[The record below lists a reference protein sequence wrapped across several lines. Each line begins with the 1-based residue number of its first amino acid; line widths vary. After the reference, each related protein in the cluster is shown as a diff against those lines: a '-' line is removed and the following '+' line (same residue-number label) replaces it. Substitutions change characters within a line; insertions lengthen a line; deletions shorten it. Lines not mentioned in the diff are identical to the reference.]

1 MMLKIRTIFLL
12 SCFCCMPMANA
23 GKTNV
28 KSPDGRVSVE
38 FSLDRKG
45 RPSYSVTYGD
55 KEVIRPSCM
64 GFELSDGTSL
74 SDGFRV
80 KKIRRER
87 CDSLWTPVWGE
98 NDSIRENYNGMTV
111 SLSKNKTRMD
121 IEFRV
126 FNDGMGFRYV
136 FREHP
141 CPVLVLKEEVTEF
154 SMTGNHTAW
163 WIPEDYDSQEFEY
176 TESLLDEIEAPGV
189 QTSLMMKAD
198 DGIYLNLHEAALV
211 DFPAMHLRLDKPSKV
226 FRAHLTPR
234 PDGTAAEV
242 TLPFRTPWRTVT
254 VSDKATDILASNL
267 TLNLNEPCKITDTSW
282 IKPVKFMGVW
292 WEMITGK
299 SKWSYTDAKDFDL
312 ATFDYASA
320 TPHGQHGANNGNVR
334 RYIDFASRHGFDQ
347 LLVEGWNVGWE
358 DWYGK
363 EKDFVFDFLTPYPDF
378 DIAGLNDYAHK
389 KGIRL
394 MMHHE
399 TSGSVA
405 NYERYLDAAYDLMRK
420 YGYNTVKSG
429 YVGNILPKGE
439 YHYSQNIVNHY
450 LNAVKKAADRRIMV
464 NAHEAVRPTGLC
476 RTWPN
481 LMANESA
488 MGQEYAEMSPRHVT
502 ILPFTRLKGGPMD
515 FTPGIFRMDI
525 TSFAP
530 GYQGKKKRAT
540 ISNQLALYLTMYSP
554 VQMAGDLPEH
564 YERHI
569 DAFQFIKDVPVDWS
583 RSVYLDAE
591 PGDFI
596 VVARRDRNSSDWYVG
611 GVTNEDAREYR
622 LDFGFLP
629 EGAVYECTVYRDAA
643 DSDGFTNPER
653 YEIFDTRVTS
663 ASELPLRMARAGGFA
678 VRLHPIQ

>member
-1 MMLKIRTIFLL
+1 MMLKIRTIILL

-23 GKTNV
+23 CKTNV
-28 KSPDGRVSVE
+28 KSPDGRISVG

-45 RPSYSVTYGD
+45 RPCYSVSYGD
-55 KEVIRPSCM
+55 KEIIRPSCM

-74 SDGFRV
+74 SDGFRI
-80 KKIRRER
+80 KKITRER
-87 CDSLWTPVWGE
+87 CDSLWAPVWGE

-126 FNDGMGFRYV
+126 FDDGMGFRYV

-154 SMTGNHTAW
+154 VITGNHTAW

-176 TESLLDEIEAPGV
+176 TESLLDEIDAPGV

-211 DFPAMHLRLDKPSKV
+211 DFPAMHLRIDKPSKV

-234 PDGTAAEV
+234 PGGTAAEV
-242 TLPFRTPWRTVT
+242 TLPFRSPWRTVT

-405 NYERYLDAAYDLMRK
+405 NYERHLDAAYDLMRK

-596 VVARRDRNSSDWYVG
+596 VVARKDRNSSDWYVG
-611 GVTNEDAREYR
+611 GVTNEDAREYI
-622 LDFGFLP
+622 LGFGFLP
-629 EGAVYECTVYRDAA
+629 EGEVYECTVYRDAS

-653 YEIFDTRVTS
+653 YEIFNTRVTS

-678 VRLHPIQ
+678 VRLHQK

>member
-1 MMLKIRTIFLL
+1 
-12 SCFCCMPMANA
+12 
-23 GKTNV
+23 
-28 KSPDGRVSVE
+28 
-38 FSLDRKG
+38 
-45 RPSYSVTYGD
+45 
-55 KEVIRPSCM
+55 
-64 GFELSDGTSL
+64 
-74 SDGFRV
+74 
-80 KKIRRER
+80 
-87 CDSLWTPVWGE
+87 
-98 NDSIRENYNGMTV
+98 MT
-111 SLSKNKTRMD
+111 
-121 IEFRV
+121 
-126 FNDGMGFRYV
+126 
-136 FREHP
+136 
-141 CPVLVLKEEVTEF
+141 
-154 SMTGNHTAW
+154 
-163 WIPEDYDSQEFEY
+163 
-176 TESLLDEIEAPGV
+176 GV
-189 QTSLMMKAD
+189 QTC
-198 DGIYLNLHEAALV
+198 AL
-211 DFPAMHLRLDKPSKV
+211 PIS
-226 FRAHLTPR
+226 
-234 PDGTAAEV
+234 
-242 TLPFRTPWRTVT
+242 
-254 VSDKATDILASNL
+254 SNL

-320 TPHGQHGANNGNVR
+320 TPHGQHGANNENVR

-596 VVARRDRNSSDWYVG
+596 VVARKDRNSSDWYVG
-611 GVTNEDAREYR
+611 GVTNEDAREYI

-629 EGAVYECTVYRDAA
+629 EGEVYECTVYLDAA

>member
-12 SCFCCMPMANA
+12 LCLCCLPVANA
-23 GKTNV
+23 RKTYV

-45 RPSYSVTYGD
+45 RPCYSVSYGD
-55 KEVIRPSCM
+55 KEIIRPSCM
-64 GFELSDGTSL
+64 GFVLSDGSSL
-74 SDGFRV
+74 SDGFRI
-80 KKIRRER
+80 KKISREQ

-111 SLSKNKTRMD
+111 SLSKDKTRMD

-136 FREHP
+136 FREHQN
-141 CPVLVLKEEVTEF
+141 PVLVLKEEVTEF
-154 SMTGNHTAW
+154 AMTGNHTAW

-176 TESLLDEIEAPGV
+176 TESLLDEIGAPGV

-211 DFPAMHLRLDKPSKV
+211 DFPAMHLRLDKPTKV
-226 FRAHLTPR
+226 LRAHLTPR

-299 SKWSYTDAKDFDL
+299 SKWSYTDANDFDL

-320 TPHGQHGANNGNVR
+320 TPHGQHGANNENVR

-405 NYERYLDAAYDLMRK
+405 NYERHLDAAYDLMRK

-596 VVARRDRNSSDWYVG
+596 VVARKDRNSSDWYVG

-629 EGAVYECTVYRDAA
+629 EDKVYECTAYRDAA

-653 YEIFDTRVTS
+653 YEIFNTRVTS

>member
-1 MMLKIRTIFLL
+1 
-12 SCFCCMPMANA
+12 
-23 GKTNV
+23 
-28 KSPDGRVSVE
+28 
-38 FSLDRKG
+38 
-45 RPSYSVTYGD
+45 
-55 KEVIRPSCM
+55 M

-74 SDGFRV
+74 SDGFRI
-80 KKIRRER
+80 KKITHER
-87 CDSLWTPVWGE
+87 CDSLWAPVWGE

-126 FNDGMGFRYV
+126 FDDGMGFRYV

-154 SMTGNHTAW
+154 VMTGNHTAW

-176 TESLLDEIEAPGV
+176 TESLLDEIDAPGV

-198 DGIYLNLHEAALV
+198 DGIYLNLHEAALA
-211 DFPAMHLRLDKPSKV
+211 DFPAMHLRIDKPSKV

-234 PDGTAAEV
+234 PGGTAAEV

-320 TPHGQHGANNGNVR
+320 TPHGQHGANNENVR

-378 DIAGLNDYAHK
+378 DIEGLNDYAHK

-405 NYERYLDAAYDLMRK
+405 NYERHLDAAYDLMRK
-420 YGYNTVKSG
+420 YGYNTAKSG

-488 MGQEYAEMSPRHVT
+488 MGQEYAEMSPRHVS

-596 VVARRDRNSSDWYVG
+596 VVARKDRNSSDWYVG
-611 GVTNEDAREYR
+611 GVTNEDAREYI
-622 LDFGFLP
+622 LGFGFLP
-629 EGAVYECTVYRDAA
+629 EGEVYECTVYRDAS

-653 YEIFDTRVTS
+653 YEIFNTRVTS

-678 VRLHPIQ
+678 VRLHQK

>member
-1 MMLKIRTIFLL
+1 MLKIRTIFLL
-12 SCFCCMPMANA
+12 LCLCCLPVANA
-23 GKTNV
+23 RKTYV

-45 RPSYSVTYGD
+45 RPCYSVSYGD
-55 KEVIRPSCM
+55 KEIIRPSCM
-64 GFELSDGTSL
+64 GFVLSDGSSL
-74 SDGFRV
+74 SDGFRI
-80 KKIRRER
+80 KKISREQ

-111 SLSKNKTRMD
+111 SLSKDKTRMD

-136 FREHP
+136 FREHQN
-141 CPVLVLKEEVTEF
+141 PVLVLKEEVTEF
-154 SMTGNHTAW
+154 AMTGNHTAW

-176 TESLLDEIEAPGV
+176 TESLLDEIGAPGV

-211 DFPAMHLRLDKPSKV
+211 DFPAMHLRLDKPTKV
-226 FRAHLTPR
+226 LRAHLTPR

-299 SKWSYTDAKDFDL
+299 SKWSYTDANDFDL

-320 TPHGQHGANNGNVR
+320 TPHGQHGANNENVR

-405 NYERYLDAAYDLMRK
+405 NYERHLDAAYDLMRK

-596 VVARRDRNSSDWYVG
+596 VVARKDRNSSDWYVG

-629 EGAVYECTVYRDAA
+629 EDKVYECTAYRDAA

-653 YEIFDTRVTS
+653 YEIFNTRVTS

>member
-1 MMLKIRTIFLL
+1 MMLKIRTIILL
-12 SCFCCMPMANA
+12 SCLCCLPVANA
-23 GKTNV
+23 RKTYV

-45 RPSYSVTYGD
+45 RPCYSVSYGD
-55 KEVIRPSCM
+55 KDIIRPSCM

-74 SDGFRV
+74 SDGFRI
-80 KKIRRER
+80 KKITRER
-87 CDSLWTPVWGE
+87 CDSLWAPVWGE

-126 FNDGMGFRYV
+126 FDDGIGFRYV

-141 CPVLVLKEEVTEF
+141 YPVLVLKEEVTEF
-154 SMTGNHTAW
+154 AMTGNHTAW

-176 TESLLDEIEAPGV
+176 TESLLDEIDAPGV

-211 DFPAMHLRLDKPSKV
+211 DFPAMHLRIDKPSKV

-234 PDGTAAEV
+234 PGGTAAEV

-282 IKPVKFMGVW
+282 IKPMKFMGVW

-596 VVARRDRNSSDWYVG
+596 VVARKDRNSSDWYVG

-629 EGAVYECTVYRDAA
+629 EGEVYECTVYRDAS

-653 YEIFDTRVTS
+653 YEIFNTRVTS
-663 ASELPLRMARAGGFA
+663 ASELPLRIARAGGFA
-678 VRLHPIQ
+678 VRLHQK

>member
-1 MMLKIRTIFLL
+1 MT
-12 SCFCCMPMANA
+12 MANA

-28 KSPDGRVSVE
+28 KSPDGRISVE
-38 FSLDRKG
+38 FSLDTKG
-45 RPSYSVTYGD
+45 RPCYSVSYGD
-55 KEVIRPSCM
+55 KEIIRPSRM

-74 SDGFRV
+74 SDGFRI
-80 KKIRRER
+80 KKITHER
-87 CDSLWTPVWGE
+87 CDSLWAPVWGE

-126 FNDGMGFRYV
+126 FDDGMGFRYV

-154 SMTGNHTAW
+154 VMTGNHTAW

-176 TESLLDEIEAPGV
+176 TESLLDEIDAPGV

-211 DFPAMHLRLDKPSKV
+211 DFPAMHLRIDKPSKV

-234 PDGTAAEV
+234 PGGTAAEV

-320 TPHGQHGANNGNVR
+320 TPHGQHGANNENVR

-378 DIAGLNDYAHK
+378 DIEGLNDYAHK

-405 NYERYLDAAYDLMRK
+405 NYERHLDAAYDLMRK
-420 YGYNTVKSG
+420 YGYNTAKSG

-596 VVARRDRNSSDWYVG
+596 VVARKDRNSSDWYVG
-611 GVTNEDAREYR
+611 GVTNEDAREYI
-622 LDFGFLP
+622 LGFGFLP
-629 EGAVYECTVYRDAA
+629 EGEVYECTVYRDAS

-653 YEIFDTRVTS
+653 YEIFNTRVTS

-678 VRLHPIQ
+678 VRLHQK